1 MNHRVIKK
9 QRLLAMGVVVLAL
22 MASCPE
28 TNSGQ
33 VEWGAISGQSPANG
47 TSTTDTTPTFSW
59 DAVPDAAG
67 YELQLADSA
76 AGLEASQTQSVTDTT
91 YTPPSALA
99 KGQTHYWRVRAVGGD
114 DQKGPW
120 SAVHS
125 LAVSLQ
131 PLTSLTYPATP
142 LNAEAG
148 VQISDITPTLTPDGA
163 SGIYTVSPP
172 LPDGL
177 ILHDTSGVIS
187 GTPTVLHDS
196 TVHTVT
202 ATGNEAYSGTVTA
215 DITVEV
221 FSEIEAVEI
230 PKRAAATDVR
240 DSYVLFSISADQ
252 LKTDYHLAVK
262 EAAEPAPT
270 PAEMSSGALKR
281 NIGTDAINVLI
292 AQRLNAP
299 MIDFAR
305 TYFADNSQTTLGTNM
320 QGLYLQNDFGFIFDN
335 TAVGAEAWV
344 AESILKESTE
354 YALYGMENGGTQVI
368 RLLTATTDSLLS
380 SPTAPD
386 DTLTLFDT
394 TLERGHIEIAV
405 NANEYYIFPHQSEL
419 NPTVG
424 DIFLDFLFQ

>member
-1 MNHRVIKK
+1 MKRPEFWNILFNSGGNAGRPAKRIGACMPY
-9 QRLLAMGVVVLAL
+9 RLMLLGIAAILAI
-22 MASCPE
+22 ASCGE
-28 TNSGQ
+28 
-33 VEWGAISGQSPANG
+33 AA
-47 TSTTDTTPTFSW
+47 TST
-59 DAVPDAAG
+59 
-67 YELQLADSA
+67 
-76 AGLEASQTQSVTDTT
+76 
-91 YTPPSALA
+91 
-99 KGQTHYWRVRAVGGD
+99 
-114 DQKGPW
+114 
-120 SAVHS
+120 
-125 LAVSLQ
+125 

-177 ILHDTSGVIS
+177 ILHETSGVIS

-202 ATGNEAYSGTVTA
+202 AKGNKTYSGTVTA

-305 TYFADNSQTTLGTNM
+305 AYFADNSQNSSGNKYVK
-320 QGLYLQNDFGFIFDN
+320 QR
-335 TAVGAEAWV
+335 V
-344 AESILKESTE
+344 
-354 YALYGMENGGTQVI
+354 TQ
-368 RLLTATTDSLLS
+368 
-380 SPTAPD
+380 
-386 DTLTLFDT
+386 
-394 TLERGHIEIAV
+394 
-405 NANEYYIFPHQSEL
+405 
-419 NPTVG
+419 
-424 DIFLDFLFQ
+424 